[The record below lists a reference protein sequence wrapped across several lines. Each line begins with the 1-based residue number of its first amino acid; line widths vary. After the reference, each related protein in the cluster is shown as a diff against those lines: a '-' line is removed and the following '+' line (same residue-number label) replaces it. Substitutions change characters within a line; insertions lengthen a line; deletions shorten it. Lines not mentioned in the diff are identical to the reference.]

1 MHDFISDFLNW
12 LGTQFHDYKVE
23 INQINVKNII
33 AELVQFYQP
42 IANSKNLTIH
52 TNNAVNDIFINSNAT
67 ILQTI
72 LRNFIDNAIKYTAAG
87 EINISSIEDKE
98 QVRIVIADTGSGL
111 PSEIIEL
118 IRDWENQKLTEA
130 MIGHSTTHKMG
141 VKITLEFIKLIDGKI
156 SYIEKKSGGST
167 IQISLKKNIKLK

>member
-1 MHDFISDFLNW
+1 MLSQGKSTTLYTVLSMLN
-12 LGTQFHDYKVE
+12 TKSV
-23 INQINVKNII
+23 
-33 AELVQFYQP
+33 
-42 IANSKNLTIH
+42 
-52 TNNAVNDIFINSNAT
+52 
-67 ILQTI
+67 
-72 LRNFIDNAIKYTAAG
+72 
-87 EINISSIEDKE
+87 NISTIEDKE